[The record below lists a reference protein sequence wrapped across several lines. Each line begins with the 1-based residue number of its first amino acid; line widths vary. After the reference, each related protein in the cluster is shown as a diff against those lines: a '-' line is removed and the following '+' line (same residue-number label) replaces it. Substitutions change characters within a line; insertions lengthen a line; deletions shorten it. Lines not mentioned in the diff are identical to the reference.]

1 MSTGFSPQALRPSA
15 AHAQRA
21 PSLEETTT
29 NCADTHSDWFFIN
42 RDTGEIRHYKCRQ
55 WGCEVCGRV
64 KRAKW
69 VVQVSKWASEKGLT
83 RFATLT
89 FDWRYDRAAD
99 KWDHVQE
106 AWARFRR
113 ELLRK
118 FPKGVEF
125 VRVLEPC
132 PTTGRLHIHVL
143 YDRFIPQR
151 WLSGVWAF
159 CGGGP
164 VVDIRYK
171 DEQRVTAYISK
182 YLTKAVRFRFPRGR
196 RRWTSSRGIRLWD
209 EPGQPRPV
217 KRPSGWSI
225 WMGGTGV
232 RYSEE
237 DMRAA
242 LCLPHPSEAHPDYYT
257 RAGP

>member
-29 NCADTHSDWFFIN
+29 NCADTHSDWFFFN
-42 RDTGEIRHYKCRQ
+42 RGTGEIRPYKCRQ
-55 WGCEVCGRV
+55 WGCSECGRV
-64 KRAKW
+64 KQARW
-69 VVQVSKWASEKGLT
+69 IVQVSKWAGAKGLG

-89 FDWRYDRAAD
+89 FDRRYDRAKN
-99 KWDHVQE
+99 KWDYVQE
-106 AWARFRR
+106 VWARFRR
-113 ELLRK
+113 ELQRK
-118 FPKGVEF
+118 YPKGVTF

-132 PTTGRLHIHVL
+132 PSTGRLHLHVL
-143 YDRFIPQR
+143 YDRYIHQR

-171 DEQRVTAYISK
+171 DEQRVSRYLSK
-182 YLTKAVRFRFPRGR
+182 YLAKAVRYHFPKGR
-196 RRWTSSRGIRLWD
+196 RRWTSSRDIRLWD
-209 EPGQPRPV
+209 DPGQPRRV
-217 KRPSGWSI
+217 KQPSGWAI

-232 RYSEE
+232 RYSE
-237 DMRAA
+237 DDVRAIA
-242 LCLPHPSEAHPDYYT
+242 GLPDPDVV
-257 RAGP
+257 ASWEPG